1 MEKKH
6 TFIAREGR
14 PYILLSLCMAG
25 LVWFYLGLTASL
37 PLWSLPVIFVF
48 LFRDPARTIPAEPLA
63 IVSPVD
69 GVVTEIV
76 PIRDGFLDR
85 DSVKIVLSMGLMD
98 MYSIRSPIEGKVM
111 NQWLVDSH
119 FAVSDAPRFAQWIQT
134 DENDDLLMA
143 IYTGVLPRRPRC
155 YVQSGERVGQGQRC
169 GFMSFGAQL
178 EVYVPT
184 DARVEVK
191 VGQAVHAG
199 ESVIAHFIHRS

>member
-1 MEKKH
+1 
-6 TFIAREGR
+6 
-14 PYILLSLCMAG
+14 
-25 LVWFYLGLTASL
+25 
-37 PLWSLPVIFVF
+37 
-48 LFRDPARTIPAEPLA
+48 
-63 IVSPVD
+63 D

-76 PIRDGFLDR
+76 AIRDGFLDR
-85 DSVKIVLSMGLMD
+85 DSIKIVLSMGVTD
-98 MYSIRSPIEGKVM
+98 RYSIRSPIEGKVM

-169 GFMSFGAQL
+169 GFMSFGARL
-178 EVYVPT
+178 EVYVPA
-184 DARVEVK
+184 DGRVEVK

>member
-14 PYILLSLCMAG
+14 PYILLSISIAG
-25 LVWFYLGLTASL
+25 LVWFYSGIFASL
-37 PLWSLPVIFVF
+37 PLWLLPIIFIF
-48 LFRDPARTIPAEPLA
+48 LFRDPVRMIPADPLA
-63 IVSPVD
+63 IISPVD
-69 GVVTEIV
+69 GMITEVVAV
-76 PIRDGFLDR
+76 RDGFLDR
-85 DSVKIVLSMGLMD
+85 DSIKIVLSMGLMD

-143 IYTGVLPRRPRC
+143 IYTSVIPRRPRC

-169 GFMSFGAQL
+169 GFMSFGARL

-191 VGQAVHAG
+191 VGQRVSAG

>member
-14 PYILLSLCMAG
+14 PYILLSLSIAG
-25 LVWFYLGLTASL
+25 LVWFYLGLMVSL
-37 PLWSLPVIFVF
+37 ALLLLPVIFAF
-48 LFRDPARTIPAEPLA
+48 LFRDPVRIVPSEPLA

-69 GVVTEIV
+69 GVVTEIMS
-76 PIRDGFLDR
+76 IRDGFLDR
-85 DSVKIVLSMGLMD
+85 DAVKIVLSMGLMD

-111 NQWLVDSH
+111 NQWLVGSH
-119 FAVSDAPRFAQWIQT
+119 FAVSDSPRFAQWIQT

-169 GFMSFGAQL
+169 GFMSFGARL
-178 EVYVPT
+178 EVYVPM

-191 VGQAVHAG
+191 VGQVVHAG

>member
-1 MEKKH
+1 MQKTN
-6 TFIAREGR
+6 TFTAKEAR
-14 PYILLSLCMAG
+14 PYILFSLCIAG
-25 LVWFYLGLTASL
+25 LVWFYIGFVTSL
-37 PLWSLPVIFVF
+37 PLWLLPFILVF
-48 LFRDPARTIPAEPLA
+48 LFRDPNRNIPSEPLA

-69 GVVTEIV
+69 GDIVEVVPV
-76 PIRDGFLDR
+76 RDGFLDR
-85 DSVKIVLSMGLMD
+85 DAVKIVLSMRLMD

-143 IYTGVLPRRPRC
+143 IYTSVLPRRPRC

-169 GFMSFGAQL
+169 GFMSFGARL

-184 DARVEVK
+184 DSRVEVK
-191 VGQAVHAG
+191 VGDRVRAG

>member
-1 MEKKH
+1 VQKTH
-6 TFIAREGR
+6 TFTAKEGR
-14 PYILLSLCMAG
+14 PYILFSLCIAG
-25 LVWFYLGLTASL
+25 LVWLYIGFVISL
-37 PLWSLPVIFVF
+37 PFWLLPFILVF
-48 LFRDPARTIPAEPLA
+48 LFRDPNRNIPSEPLA

-69 GVVTEIV
+69 GDIIDIV
-76 PIRDGFLDR
+76 PVRDGFLDR
-85 DSVKIVLSMGLMD
+85 DAVKIVLSMRLMD

-143 IYTGVLPRRPRC
+143 IYTRVLPRRPRC
-155 YVQSGERVGQGQRC
+155 YVQSGERVGKGQRC
-169 GFMSFGAQL
+169 GFMSFGARL

-184 DARVEVK
+184 DSRVEVK
-191 VGQAVHAG
+191 VGDRVRAG

>member
-1 MEKKH
+1 MQKKH
-6 TFIAREGR
+6 TFIAQEGR
-14 PYILLSLCMAG
+14 PYILLSLVLAG

-37 PLWSLPVIFVF
+37 PIWPVPFILIF
-48 LFRDPARTIPAEPLA
+48 LFRDPVRTIPAEPLA

-69 GVVTEIV
+69 GEVIEVEAV
-76 PIRDGFLDR
+76 RDGFLDR
-85 DSVKIVLSMGLMD
+85 DAIKIVLSMGLMD

-111 NQWLVDSH
+111 NQWLVGRR

-143 IYTGVLPRRPRC
+143 IYTSVLPRHPRC

-169 GFMSFGAQL
+169 GFMSFGARL
-178 EVYVPT
+178 EIYVP
-184 DARVEVK
+184 AESRIEVK
-191 VGQAVHAG
+191 PGQPVRAG

>member
-1 MEKKH
+1 
-6 TFIAREGR
+6 
-14 PYILLSLCMAG
+14 MAG
-25 LVWFYLGLTASL
+25 LVWFYLGLIASL
-37 PLWSLPVIFVF
+37 PLWPLPFILIF
-48 LFRDPARTIPAEPLA
+48 LFRDPVRTIPAEPLA

-85 DSVKIVLSMGLMD
+85 DAVKIVLSMGLMD
-98 MYSIRSPIEGKVM
+98 MYSIRSPIEGKVI

-169 GFMSFGAQL
+169 GFMSFGARL

-184 DARVEVK
+184 DGRVEVK
-191 VGQAVHAG
+191 VGQRVHAG